1 MDTQN
6 TNRRPFQTAGQR
18 LDDFLGD
25 ASKRIEEETKLMI
38 DYINDEV
45 VPLIREHSSKGLRI
59 ASQKLGEMA
68 EYMETNSKKT
78 QG

>member
-6 TNRRPFQTAGQR
+6 TNRRPFQTAGR
-18 LDDFLGD
+18 HLDDLLGD

-68 EYMETNSKKT
+68 EYMETNTNKK